1 MNENYEVWTPVGENC
16 SYLLRT
22 LCTRED
28 GTSFSEYLSECH
40 AKAQQDNPLFKIRGE
55 DILKVNGV
63 AYTPV
68 DSFAALQVF
77 EERMAEER
85 MAEER
90 RRMMDRLTGRESFSH
105 PRWNEET

>member
-1 MNENYEVWTPVGENC
+1 MNEKYEVWTPVGENC

-28 GTSFSEYLSECH
+28 DKPFAEYLSECH
-40 AKAQQDNPLFKIRGE
+40 AKAQQDNPLFKITGE

-63 AYTPV
+63 PYTPV

-77 EERMAEER
+77 RERMEED
-85 MAEER
+85 R
-90 RRMMDRLTGRESFSH
+90 RRRRDRLTGREPFSH
-105 PRWNEET
+105 SRWNEET

>member
-1 MNENYEVWTPVGENC
+1 MIEDYEVWTPVGEDC

-28 GTSFSEYLSECH
+28 GKPFTEYLSECH
-40 AKAQQDNPLFKIRGE
+40 ARAQQSNPLFKIRGE

-63 AYTPV
+63 PYTPV

-77 EERMAEER
+77 KERSREEHK
-85 MAEER
+85 
-90 RRMMDRLTGRESFSH
+90 RMMDRLTGRESY
-105 PRWNEET
+105 

>member
-28 GTSFSEYLSECH
+28 GKPFTEYLSECH
-40 AKAQQDNPLFKIRGE
+40 AKAQQDNPLFKITGE

-63 AYTPV
+63 PYTPV
-68 DSFAALQVF
+68 DSFAAIMVF
-77 EERMAEER
+77 EERMAD
-85 MAEER
+85 ER
-90 RRMMDRLTGRESFSH
+90 RRMMDRLVNKEPFSH
-105 PRWNEET
+105 SRWNEES

>member
-1 MNENYEVWTPVGENC
+1 MTEEYEVWTPVGEDC

-22 LCTRED
+22 LGTRSD
-28 GTSFSEYLSECH
+28 AKPFTEYLSECH

-63 AYTPV
+63 PYTPV

-77 EERMAEER
+77 NEHREREH
-85 MAEER
+85 
-90 RRMMDRLTGRESFSH
+90 RRMIERLTGREPFSH
-105 PRWNEET
+105 PRWNEVS

>member
-28 GTSFSEYLSECH
+28 GKPFTEYLSECH

-63 AYTPV
+63 LYTPV
-68 DSFAALQVF
+68 DSFAAIRVF
-77 EERMAEER
+77 EERMAD
-85 MAEER
+85 ER
-90 RRMMDRLTGRESFSH
+90 RRMMERLVNKEPFSH